1 VACRDAA
8 TINSTL
14 ETHTLLENA
23 DLGKLIIRLTLGGL
37 ILFHGIA
44 KLLNGVGFIEGALAS
59 HGLPS
64 FLAYGVFVGE
74 IIAPLMVI
82 LGYQTRIG
90 ALLIVFNMLVAIV
103 LVHTNEL
110 LTLGRNGGWALE
122 LQGFFLFTAVAVI
135 FLGPGRYKLKN

>member
-1 VACRDAA
+1 
-8 TINSTL
+8 
-14 ETHTLLENA
+14 LLENA

-37 ILFHGIA
+37 MLFHGIA
-44 KLLNGVGFIEGALAS
+44 KLLNGIGFIEGELAS
-59 HGLPS
+59 HGLPT
-64 FLAYGVFVGE
+64 FLAYGVYVGE

-90 ALLIVFNMLVAIV
+90 ALLIIFNMLFAII
-103 LVHTNEL
+103 LVHGNEL
-110 LTLGRNGGWALE
+110 LSLGRGGGWALE

>member
-1 VACRDAA
+1 M
-8 TINSTL
+8 
-14 ETHTLLENA
+14 LENA

-37 ILFHGIA
+37 MLFHGIA
-44 KLLNGVGFIEGALAS
+44 KLLNGVGFIESELAS
-59 HGLPS
+59 HGLPA

-74 IIAPLMVI
+74 IIAPLMVL

-90 ALLIVFNMLVAIV
+90 ALLIVFNMLVAIA
-103 LVHTNEL
+103 LVHANEL
-110 LTLGRNGGWALE
+110 LALGRSGGWALE